1 MGATLRAGVG
11 AAWNLHE
18 LTADSDLS
26 RFLLFSS
33 SAGSLGAAARG
44 SYAAVATFLDALVAG
59 RGAAGLPA
67 TSLAWGPT
75 DLGEGEEAMS
85 AAARARMGRAGLT
98 PISAPRALQLF
109 DAALHGE
116 EPLAVPVELDL
127 AGLRVLAGDGALPPV
142 LRGLVRTRPRG
153 RRGASFAQ
161 RLAAVAAEERPA
173 LALALVR
180 DQIATV
186 LGHHSGE
193 EIEPER
199 PFQELGFDSLTA
211 VELRNRLGAASGLV
225 LPPTLAFDYPTPV
238 ALAGYLAEQCAAE
251 ESGGTPE
258 EAIEAAFSALEQAL
272 LSVGEGGGA
281 RERVGMRLRAALASF
296 SGAGAEQA
304 EVGMEDL
311 AAMSHD
317 EVFALIDEE
326 IGDG

>member
-1 MGATLRAGVG
+1 
-11 AAWNLHE
+11 
-18 LTADSDLS
+18 
-26 RFLLFSS
+26 
-33 SAGSLGAAARG
+33 
-44 SYAAVATFLDALVAG
+44 
-59 RGAAGLPA
+59 
-67 TSLAWGPT
+67 
-75 DLGEGEEAMS
+75 
-85 AAARARMGRAGLT
+85 
-98 PISAPRALQLF
+98 
-109 DAALHGE
+109 
-116 EPLAVPVELDL
+116 
-127 AGLRVLAGDGALPPV
+127 
-142 LRGLVRTRPRG
+142 LRGLVRTPPRG
-153 RRGASFAQ
+153 RQEASFAQ

-186 LGHHSGE
+186 LGHRSGE

-251 ESGGTPE
+251 GSGGTPE
-258 EAIEAAFSALEQAL
+258 EAVEAALSALDQAL

-296 SGAGAEQA
+296 SGAGAGTEQA
-304 EVGMEDL
+304 EAEVEDL